1 MYCTP
6 VFQKGERMKVKGL
19 RWWIIGMVALGTAIN
34 YLARSSLGVAA
45 STIFKELHIGEKEYS
60 WVIMSF
66 QMAYTAAQPICGYI
80 LDTLGLRVGFFIFA
94 IAWSFANMAHAL
106 AFNWHTLAFC
116 RGLLGFSEAAAIP
129 AGIKTASEWFPSKER
144 GIAGGLF
151 NIGTSFGAMLAP
163 PIVVWA
169 ILTYHWQAAFLITGG
184 LGIIFAFL
192 WLYLYRP
199 PEKHRWLGEAESEY
213 IYSGQE
219 ASLQADGEKRPKL
232 KELLRKRNFWGIATT
247 RFLSDPVWATLS
259 FWLPLYLIQVRNLP
273 LKDIAMFA
281 WLPFLA
287 ADIGCIAG
295 GMLSNILITK
305 FNITTVNSRRISFT
319 IGAVLMTSL
328 CAVGF
333 VQNAYA
339 AIALISVGGFA
350 HQMLST
356 MAMTLASD
364 LFKKNQVATVSGMA
378 GSAAWLG
385 QLLFTLVMGLLVH
398 QIGYTPFFIALS
410 VLDLIAAAV
419 IWVTIVDPQH
429 DKADARP
436 VVA

>member
-1 MYCTP
+1 
-6 VFQKGERMKVKGL
+6 MKIKGL
-19 RWWIIGMVALGTAIN
+19 RWWIIGLVALGTAIN
-34 YLARSSLGVAA
+34 YLARSTLGVAA
-45 STIFKELHIGEKEYS
+45 STLFTELNISEKQYS

-80 LDTLGLRVGFFIFA
+80 LDTLGLRIGFFIFA
-94 IAWSFANMAHAL
+94 LAWSFANMAHSL
-106 AFNWHTLAFC
+106 AFNWQSLAVC
-116 RGLLGFSEAAAIP
+116 RGLLGLSEAAAIP

-151 NIGTSFGAMLAP
+151 NIGTSMGAMMAP
-163 PIVVWA
+163 PLVVWA
-169 ILTYHWQAAFLITGG
+169 ILTYHWQAAFIITGA
-184 LGIIFAFL
+184 LGIAFAFL
-192 WLYLYRP
+192 WLIVFRTPDKHKCLHQS
-199 PEKHRWLGEAESEY
+199 EKDY
-213 IYSGQE
+213 IFSGQE
-219 ASLQADGEKRPKL
+219 KNLQSDGDKPPKL
-232 KELLRKRNFWGIATT
+232 KELLRQRNFWGIAMT

-259 FWLPLYLIQVRNLP
+259 FWLPLYLIQVRALP
-273 LKDIAMFA
+273 LKEIAMFA

-305 FNITTVNSRRISFT
+305 FNVTTVNSRRISFT
-319 IGAVLMTSL
+319 VGACLMTSL
-328 CAVGF
+328 AAVGF
-333 VQNAYA
+333 VDDAYY
-339 AIALISVGGFA
+339 AIALISIGGFA

-378 GSAAWLG
+378 GSAAWTG

-410 VLDLIAAAV
+410 ILDLIAAVIIWYAV
-419 IWVTIVDPQH
+419 VDPMKHQSTTEH
-429 DKADARP
+429 SPA
-436 VVA
+436 